1 LAKDYL
7 EETQPQV
14 MAVQKG
20 INPVLDTQGA
30 IIKVAENN
38 SKIAQKLPPKSGSS
52 DEIMEAAKRYVAEE
66 NTEKLA
72 EMILDGHGE
81 KLLGLHSTNPYV
93 QGLLENVPDDIVS
106 SSFFR
111 KENQCSL
118 PFAYFTIQIKISKVH
133 EAAETGDMPALS
145 KALERRK
152 FVTSRDKDGATP
164 MHKAVLHQQLGV
176 VRYLTSRFPEVLRA
190 QDQAGR
196 TPLHYAAVLPDRGK
210 LYSFLASMG
219 ADTNV
224 RDKVRKYVMC
234 NIITCY

>member
-93 QGLLENVPDDIVS
+93 QGLLENVPDYIVS
-106 SSFFR
+106 SIFCENKINAHSHSPILLYRLRLAKCMKLQRLGTCQRCR
-111 KENQCSL
+111 KRWRDANLSPRGTRTVPPQC
-118 PFAYFTIQIKISKVH
+118 T
-133 EAAETGDMPALS
+133 
-145 KALERRK
+145 
-152 FVTSRDKDGATP
+152 
-164 MHKAVLHQQLGV
+164 
-176 VRYLTSRFPEVLRA
+176 
-190 QDQAGR
+190 
-196 TPLHYAAVLPDRGK
+196 K
-210 LYSFLASMG
+210 LFC
-219 ADTNV
+219 TN
-224 RDKVRKYVMC
+224 
-234 NIITCY
+234 N